1 MQLVGLSMNQLISEY
16 RAANA
21 AYRAAL
27 AKHSKAQPMPLELV
41 TAIAH
46 RLAAAM
52 RLADAVE
59 AGDVQE

>member
-1 MQLVGLSMNQLISEY
+1 MNQLISEY

-52 RLADAVE
+52 RLADAME
-59 AGDVQE
+59 ASDARE

>member
-1 MQLVGLSMNQLISEY
+1 MGPAVTTTDALISEY

-27 AKHSKAQPMPLELV
+27 AKHSRTQPMPLELV
-41 TAIAH
+41 TAIAQ

-59 AGDVQE
+59 ASDARE